1 MKIYVNVMPV
11 RANQCCFALLTQ
23 VEYDDKLLANC
34 SLKCNSFPMSYGHEF
49 SYVPNSFTCSLENKC
64 KCPFLK
70 EMTEVKE

>member
-1 MKIYVNVMPV
+1 MLFCP
-11 RANQCCFALLTQ
+11 LTQ

-49 SYVPNSFTCSLENKC
+49 SYVPNSFTCSLEENNS

-70 EMTEVKE
+70 EMKSENELS